1 MNPANQ
7 FCLVA
12 AISTALLAHLPIAA
26 AEGLPL
32 NLVCLGDIE
41 FSTDSKVQSKPL
53 TINLSIDLEGKTAEL
68 SGDWGCL
75 ADMGSGQGSTL
86 CGPRVPVSVSDSE
99 VAFSRKGPSE
109 LYATQSSFVLDRNSG
124 QLAKLDLLV
133 IDDFAISP
141 MGASERNDLLE
152 VLDDRV
158 GTRSTL
164 ITSQLP
170 VKAWHTYLDD
180 PTLADAILDRIVHSS
195 HKIDLKGT
203 SLRDKREDQ

>member
-1 MNPANQ
+1 MKLANQ
-7 FCLVA
+7 FRLVA

-26 AEGLPL
+26 AESLPL

-124 QLAKLDLLV
+124 HLRVNSKAVASPSAHARWNLFQAKADLDCALQKK
-133 IDDFAISP
+133 
-141 MGASERNDLLE
+141 
-152 VLDDRV
+152 
-158 GTRSTL
+158 
-164 ITSQLP
+164 TS
-170 VKAWHTYLDD
+170 
-180 PTLADAILDRIVHSS
+180 
-195 HKIDLKGT
+195 
-203 SLRDKREDQ
+203 